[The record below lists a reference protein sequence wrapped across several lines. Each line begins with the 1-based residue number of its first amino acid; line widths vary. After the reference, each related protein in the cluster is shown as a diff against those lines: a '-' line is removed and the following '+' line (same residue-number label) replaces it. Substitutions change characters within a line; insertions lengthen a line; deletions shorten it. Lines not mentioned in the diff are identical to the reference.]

1 MPKPVEYAN
10 SKLNEIDGVVAWW
23 KKLATKRYNKMIAEN
38 KVRTE
43 LEVWNQDTMDKI
55 DIIR

>member
-1 MPKPVEYAN
+1 
-10 SKLNEIDGVVAWW
+10 
-23 KKLATKRYNKMIAEN
+23 MIAEG

-43 LEVWNQDTMDKI
+43 LEIWNKDSMNKI

>member
-1 MPKPVEYAN
+1 
-10 SKLNEIDGVVAWW
+10 
-23 KKLATKRYNKMIAEN
+23 MIAEN

-43 LEVWNQDTMDKI
+43 LEIWTPDTMNKI

>member
-1 MPKPVEYAN
+1 
-10 SKLNEIDGVVAWW
+10 
-23 KKLATKRYNKMIAEN
+23 MIAEN

>member
-1 MPKPVEYAN
+1 MV
-10 SKLNEIDGVVAWW
+10 
-23 KKLATKRYNKMIAEN
+23 AEN

-55 DIIR
+55 DIIRWILLSQDYALM